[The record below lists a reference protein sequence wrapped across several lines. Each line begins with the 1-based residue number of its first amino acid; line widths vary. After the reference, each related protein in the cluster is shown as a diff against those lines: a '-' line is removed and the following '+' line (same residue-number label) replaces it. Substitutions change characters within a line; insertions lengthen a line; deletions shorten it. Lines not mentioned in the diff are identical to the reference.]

1 MKRLK
6 QSPTL
11 GPLLRLVEDYRV
23 ICEIPSAILAQGL
36 GVTRL
41 SYYLWLA
48 EKTKPTQHNIR
59 TCKIVGAA
67 MKRAYENQELPIHRS
82 SSLTKGEREAK
93 IRDVLFRYIGNFSER
108 AS

>member
-1 MKRLK
+1 MRRLK

-23 ICEIPSAILAQGL
+23 ICEVPSSIMAQGL

-41 SYYLWLA
+41 SYYMWLA
-48 EKTKPTQHNIR
+48 DKTKPTSHNLR

-82 SSLTKGEREAK
+82 SNLTKDEREAK
-93 IRDVLFRYIGNFSER
+93 IRDVFFRYINAFADRTS
-108 AS
+108 